1 MTSRDSARPEPERP
15 ESASGAA
22 LATELSEALGID
34 HPSLGVIAEMDAP
47 LATQFAAMARAV
59 QSSNALN
66 AREQALIHVALNSAV
81 VHLNPEMVRAYIA
94 AALREGAS
102 AGEIRE
108 VLQLTSVLGIHGTIP
123 GVLILT
129 EAEGGLET
137 MRANAAPDRAARADA
152 AHAAFEEKRG
162 MLTPAWQA
170 CTYHVPDLVE
180 AYAGFSGV
188 PWATEHLSPKMKEL
202 VYVAIDLMPQ
212 HTHIEGTK
220 VHMNKARGHGASDAE
235 INSILQMI
243 ALMGV
248 QTHMLALP
256 ILREELAKAAG

>member
-1 MTSRDSARPEPERP
+1 MTATD
-15 ESASGAA
+15 
-22 LATELSEALGID
+22 LAKDLSDALGID
-34 HPSLGVIAEMDAP
+34 HPSLQIIAEMDAP
-47 LATQFAAMARAV
+47 LATEFTAMAQAV
-59 QSSNALN
+59 HASNALSSK
-66 AREQALIHVALNSAV
+66 EQALIHVALNSAV

-94 AALREGAS
+94 AALRQGAT

-129 EAEGGLET
+129 EAEGGLDE
-137 MRANAAPDRAARADA
+137 MRASATPERTARAKD
-152 AHAAFEEKRG
+152 AHAAFEAKRG

-170 CTYHVPDLVE
+170 CTYHVPALVE

-188 PWATEHLSPKMKEL
+188 PWSTNHLSPKMKEL
-202 VYVAIDLMPQ
+202 VYIAIDLLPQ
-212 HTHIEGTK
+212 HTHLEGTK
-220 VHMNKARGHGASDAE
+220 VHMKKARANGATDAE

-256 ILREELAKAAG
+256 ILKEELAKIGQ